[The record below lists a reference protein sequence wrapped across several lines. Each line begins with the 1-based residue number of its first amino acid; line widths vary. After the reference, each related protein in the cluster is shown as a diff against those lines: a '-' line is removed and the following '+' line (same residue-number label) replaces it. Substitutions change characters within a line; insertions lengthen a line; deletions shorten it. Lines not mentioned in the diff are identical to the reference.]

1 MDPVASAIA
10 GSIVGAASAAT
21 VAGVSLVMGNTGSI
35 SKKKMSEA
43 SAIRLESSSCLD
55 EVMGNIVS
63 LSKKKMSEASAIRL
77 ESSSCLDEKKMSE
90 ASAIRLESSSCL
102 DEVMGNI
109 VSLSKKKMSE
119 ASAIRLESSSC
130 LDEVMG
136 NTGSISKK
144 KMSEASVMSL
154 DSSSC
159 PDEEISNTG
168 SISRKKVLEA
178 SVMSLATSSCLD
190 ERKSVS
196 LKFLFTKSIPGH
208 GEIFEQV
215 LNGTLQPGD
224 ILLFPLDGSNSTI
237 AQALLRHAAV
247 YCGNGEVI
255 HFQGI
260 DCKESPGVI
269 SKEGLLKMRKNRGL
283 FDVYR
288 KKDGV
293 VLKEFNNRVRTAMN
307 SEAKYDPYTNNCI
320 HFALYLLGLQEF
332 YSNLVRIQDEGD
344 NSCSDTAA
352 RGRPIRDG
360 GQAQQEP
367 PPVDVGSGQG
377 AEKVTMWVRDT
388 RGWKILNLRIGVV
401 MADLASLLRG
411 KGWFA
416 WGGCASPVAL
426 FCSSLPGASCTTRT
440 SAHVLQLLTLHSLSR
455 VSLPTSLPLFPN

>member
-77 ESSSCLDEKKMSE
+77 ESSSCLDEVMGNTGSISKKKMSE

-190 ERKSVS
+190 E
-196 LKFLFTKSIPGH
+196 
-208 GEIFEQV
+208 
-215 LNGTLQPGD
+215 PGD

>member
-130 LDEVMG
+130 LDE
-136 NTGSISKK
+136 K

-344 NSCSDTAA
+344 NSCSDT
-352 RGRPIRDG
+352 P
-360 GQAQQEP
+360 Q
-367 PPVDVGSGQG
+367 
-377 AEKVTMWVRDT
+377 
-388 RGWKILNLRIGVV
+388 
-401 MADLASLLRG
+401 
-411 KGWFA
+411 
-416 WGGCASPVAL
+416 
-426 FCSSLPGASCTTRT
+426 SC
-440 SAHVLQLLTLHSLSR
+440 LMG
-455 VSLPTSLPLFPN
+455 

>member
-130 LDEVMG
+130 LDE
-136 NTGSISKK
+136 K

-190 ERKSVS
+190 E
-196 LKFLFTKSIPGH
+196 
-208 GEIFEQV
+208 
-215 LNGTLQPGD
+215 PGD

-344 NSCSDTAA
+344 NSCSDT
-352 RGRPIRDG
+352 P
-360 GQAQQEP
+360 Q
-367 PPVDVGSGQG
+367 
-377 AEKVTMWVRDT
+377 
-388 RGWKILNLRIGVV
+388 
-401 MADLASLLRG
+401 
-411 KGWFA
+411 
-416 WGGCASPVAL
+416 
-426 FCSSLPGASCTTRT
+426 SC
-440 SAHVLQLLTLHSLSR
+440 LMG
-455 VSLPTSLPLFPN
+455 

>member
-35 SKKKMSEA
+35 
-43 SAIRLESSSCLD
+43 
-55 EVMGNIVS
+55 
-63 LSKKKMSEASAIRL
+63 SKKKMSEASAIRL

-130 LDEVMG
+130 LDE
-136 NTGSISKK
+136 K